1 MPLFV
6 YEAVTA
12 NGKKVKG
19 VHRTVSKTAAIQEL
33 REKGLIIRSVQEK
46 KATVMER
53 EITIGRPVKLEHFVL
68 FCRQFATLI
77 RSGIQIDQS
86 LEIMEDQT
94 TSKNLK
100 AALSDVTEK
109 VRNGLQLSKAMSDHP
124 KIFPE
129 MFVNMV
135 ASGESGGNLDDV
147 LMRMAD
153 HYEKEHAT
161 IQKVKSAMTYPII
174 VLTLAVGVVIFLL
187 LKIVPTFAKMFE
199 EQGVELPFVTRAI
212 MIASNAVIN
221 FWWLMLLIVGVIV
234 VGLRLLAG
242 TEEGKLALDKFKF
255 RMPVFGSVF
264 LKAAIARM
272 SRTLASLY
280 NSGVPV
286 LQSIDITAKVVGNR
300 VLGQVLADSRSSL
313 SEGKQISEPF
323 EASGLFPKLV
333 ISMLRVGEETGQ
345 IDHMLLKV
353 AEFYENDVEQTV
365 DRLKAVLEPLMLLVV
380 AGVVGFIVIAVMTPM
395 FTIYETFLK

>member
-174 VLTLAVGVVIFLL
+174 VLLLAIGVVIFLL

-221 FWWLMLLIVGVIV
+221 FWWLMLIVVVLIV

-313 SEGKQISEPF
+313 AEGRQISEPF

-395 FTIYETFLK
+395 FTIYDTFLQ